1 MRVERFE
8 DLIAW
13 QKARAVSRNI
23 YAPTRK
29 RDFGHDFGLINQ
41 MQRADVSVMA
51 NLAEGFDRE
60 GAVEFHRF
68 VAVAR
73 ASCSELKSHMY
84 VALDVGYISNDEFSV
99 LAAQIDE
106 LTRTLGALRRS
117 LKARTAKA

>member
-13 QKARAVSRNI
+13 QKARVVS
-23 YAPTRK
+23 
-29 RDFGHDFGLINQ
+29 GHDFGLINQ
-41 MQRADVSVMA
+41 MQRSAVSVMA

-73 ASCSELKSHMY
+73 ASCSELKSHLY
-84 VALDVGYISNDEFSV
+84 VAVDVGYISQDEFSA
-99 LAAQIDE
+99 LAGQIDD
-106 LTRTLGALRRS
+106 LTRTVGALRRS
-117 LKARTAKA
+117 LKAKTTKA

>member
-13 QKARAVSRNI
+13 QKARAVSRDI
-23 YAPTRK
+23 YTLTRK

-41 MQRADVSVMA
+41 MQRAAVSVMA
-51 NLAEGFDRE
+51 NLAEGFDRV

-84 VALDVGYISNDEFSV
+84 VALDVGYISKDEFSV

-106 LTRTLGALRRS
+106 LTRTVGALRRS